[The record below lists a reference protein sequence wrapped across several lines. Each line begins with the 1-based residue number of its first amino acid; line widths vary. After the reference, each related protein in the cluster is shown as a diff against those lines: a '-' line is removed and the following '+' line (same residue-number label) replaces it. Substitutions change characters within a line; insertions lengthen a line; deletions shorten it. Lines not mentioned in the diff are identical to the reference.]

1 MAETLRKRDR
11 LLFGVILPIGIMVIC
26 LFLVMLS
33 DTRAAAAE
41 FASLGIFLGAIIA
54 MPVVLVV
61 NLVLAFQPAEKPASC
76 LKRGLVAPGV
86 VVIGA
91 IIYQTGLWDALT

>member
-11 LLFGVILPIGIMVIC
+11 LLFGVVLPIGIMIFC

-41 FASLGIFLGAIIA
+41 FASLGIFLGAIIV
-54 MPVVLVV
+54 MPVVLIV
-61 NLVLAFQPAEKPASC
+61 NLVLAFQPAETSSVC
-76 LKRGLVAPGV
+76 LRRGLVAPGIV
-86 VVIGA
+86 VVGA